1 MNTNY
6 NHKKQTF
13 CHRYTCLV
21 KRNVVSNQQI
31 STTLNIVE
39 STVRFHANN
48 IFGKLN
54 VSDV

>member
-1 MNTNY
+1 M
-6 NHKKQTF
+6 
-13 CHRYTCLV
+13 
-21 KRNVVSNQQI
+21 SNQQI